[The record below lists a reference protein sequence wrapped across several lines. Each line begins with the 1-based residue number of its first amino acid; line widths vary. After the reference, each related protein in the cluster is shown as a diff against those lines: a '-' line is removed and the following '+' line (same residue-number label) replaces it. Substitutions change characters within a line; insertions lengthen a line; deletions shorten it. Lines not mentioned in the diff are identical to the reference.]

1 MTMTK
6 RNTQRL
12 LIVLL
17 AGASIGTT
25 ALIAINLL
33 NRYRYTPNHPAVA
46 LQGGIISTSPTH
58 DPPVLLHLPPFTLT
72 DQSGQPFG
80 QEQLQGNVWI
90 ADFVFTRCA
99 GPCPMMTSRM
109 AQLQAQLN
117 EHPDR
122 QNIRLVSISVDPEHD
137 TPATLQ
143 EYARLARADDR
154 LWRFLTGP
162 REDIWQLI
170 RSGFKL
176 PVDDAPDN
184 TQMPIVH
191 SQKFVLVDAQ
201 GRVRGF
207 YDALEAAGSQKLL
220 RDLQRVL
227 DERHAQGVS
236 ASSDRIR
243 NEKP

>member
-25 ALIAINLL
+25 ALIVINLL
-33 NRYRYTPNHPAVA
+33 NSTRYTPSNPAAA
-46 LQGGIISTSPTH
+46 LQGGIISSDPTH
-58 DPPVLLHLPPFTLT
+58 DPPVLLHLPRFTLT

-80 QEQLQGNVWI
+80 QEQLQGNVWV

-109 AQLQAQLN
+109 AQLQARLN
-117 EHPDR
+117 KHPDR

-143 EYARLARADDR
+143 EYAKLARAEDH

-162 REDIWQLI
+162 REDIWRLI

-184 TQMPIVH
+184 TQMPILH

-207 YDALEAAGSQKLL
+207 YDALEETGQQKLF
-220 RDLQRVL
+220 RDLQLVL
-227 DERHAQGVS
+227 DERHTQGLSV
-236 ASSDRIR
+236 SSDRTH